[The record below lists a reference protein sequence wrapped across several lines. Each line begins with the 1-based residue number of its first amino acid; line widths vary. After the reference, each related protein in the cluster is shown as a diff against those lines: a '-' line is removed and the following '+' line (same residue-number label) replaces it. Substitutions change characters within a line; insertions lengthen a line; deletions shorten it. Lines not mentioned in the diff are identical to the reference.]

1 LAQSAPPYRCDPAKR
16 VRDSALQ
23 ASWDALTRRLNSPEV
38 FRALIWIFIVTA
50 IVFSAV
56 PILHYFRGRSI
67 MDYKLWYDTG
77 QHVLAGD
84 EIFFFRSGK
93 YDFMYPPTCALF
105 LAGASLL
112 GQAGLILLLV
122 TINSAAWFYSIR
134 LSAIL
139 AGCQSG
145 RCRIKNAWVYLIPSL
160 LVIVYVWS
168 SYHLG
173 QPHLVLLALMLGA
186 FSALRAKREI
196 SAGALIAVAAAIKA
210 FPGIAIIYLIY
221 RRYWKAAASLIVTL
235 AFLLLILPAPF
246 RGLERA
252 WHDLEKWS
260 VGMLKYDATGVAQR
274 PMRSHSWKNQ
284 SLVGVSNRLLRHI
297 DSDPAPGPHT
307 PIYVNFA
314 DLKFATVNAIVIG
327 VALALG
333 ILFLTAMPPRA
344 MRTAESDA
352 MEFALLVLMILMTSP
367 LSFGYFFSWL
377 MLPFAVI
384 TQRVIVGKGSALLWW
399 SLPALALLA
408 PALFFPQGAQAYGN
422 TFFASL
428 LLFIGF
434 AIELLRYRRKGR
446 QVQSTAGLASTSL
459 PTC

>member
-1 LAQSAPPYRCDPAKR
+1 VRNSPPRT
-16 VRDSALQ
+16 
-23 ASWDALTRRLNSPEV
+23 SWATLNRRLNSPTG
-38 FRALIWIFIVTA
+38 FRVLLSIFIVTA

-56 PILHYFRGRSI
+56 PLLHYFRGRSI
-67 MDYKLWYDTG
+67 MDYELWYDTG
-77 QHVLAGD
+77 KHVLAGD

-122 TINSAAWFYSIR
+122 VINSATWFHSIR
-134 LSAIL
+134 LAAIL
-139 AGCQSG
+139 AAGE
-145 RCRIKNAWVYLIPSL
+145 RHVKNALLYLVPSL
-160 LVIVYVWS
+160 LLIVYIWS

-186 FSALRAKREI
+186 FAALRAKREVC
-196 SAGALIAVAAAIKA
+196 AGALIAIAASIKA
-210 FPGIAIIYLIY
+210 FPAIAIIYLVY
-221 RRYWKAAASLIVTL
+221 RRYWKAAASLVVTL

-246 RGLERA
+246 RGFERA
-252 WHDLEKWS
+252 WRDLEKWS

-274 PMRSHSWKNQ
+274 PMRGYSWKNQ
-284 SLVGVSNRLLRHI
+284 SIVGVGNRLLRHI
-297 DSDPAPGPHT
+297 DTDAAPGPHT

-314 DLKFATVNAIVIG
+314 DLKFATVNAILIS

-333 ILFLTAMPPRA
+333 ILFMAAMPQRA
-344 MRTAESDA
+344 MRTPESDA
-352 MEFALLVLMILMTSP
+352 IEFALLVLMILMTSP

-384 TQRVIVGKGSALLWW
+384 TQRVLAGKGAALLWW

-408 PALFFPQGAQAYGN
+408 LALFSPQGAQTYGN
-422 TFFASL
+422 TIFGTL
-428 LLFIGF
+428 LLFIGL
-434 AIELLRYRRKGR
+434 AIELLRYKRKGR
-446 QVQSTAGLASTSL
+446 QMQPAADLAPTNL
-459 PTC
+459 PIR

>member
-1 LAQSAPPYRCDPAKR
+1 
-16 VRDSALQ
+16 VRDSTLKT
-23 ASWDALTRRLNSPEV
+23 SWATLNRRLNSPTG
-38 FRALIWIFIVTA
+38 FRVLLSIFIVTA

-56 PILHYFRGRSI
+56 PFLHYLRGRSI

-77 QHVLAGD
+77 RHVLAGD
-84 EIFFFRSGK
+84 EIFSLHSGK

-112 GQAGLILLLV
+112 GQTGLILLLV
-122 TINSAAWFYSIR
+122 AINSAAWFYSIR
-134 LSAIL
+134 LAAIL
-139 AGCQSG
+139 AGGQSHV
-145 RCRIKNAWVYLIPSL
+145 KNAWLYLLPSL
-160 LVIVYVWS
+160 LLIVYVWS

-186 FSALRAKREI
+186 FVGLRAKREI
-196 SAGALIAVAAAIKA
+196 SAGALIALAAAIKA
-210 FPGIAIIYLIY
+210 FPAIAIIYLVY

-246 RGLERA
+246 RGFERA

-260 VGMLKYDATGVAQR
+260 AGMLKYDATGVAQR

-284 SLVGVSNRLLRHI
+284 SVVGVGNRLLRHI
-297 DSDPAPGPHT
+297 DSDAAPGPHT

-333 ILFLTAMPPRA
+333 TLFLAAMPRRA

-384 TQRVIVGKGSALLWW
+384 TQRVIDGKGLALLWW

-408 PALFFPQGAQAYGN
+408 LALFSPQGAQSYGN
-422 TFFASL
+422 TFCGSL
-428 LLFIGF
+428 LLFIGL
-434 AIELLRYRRKGR
+434 AIELLRYKRKSR
-446 QVQSTAGLASTSL
+446 QVQSAAGLAPTSL
-459 PTC
+459 PIP

>member
-1 LAQSAPPYRCDPAKR
+1 
-16 VRDSALQ
+16 VRDSTLQ
-23 ASWDALTRRLNSPEV
+23 TSWARLNRRLNSPTG
-38 FRALIWIFIVTA
+38 FRVLLWIFIVTA

-56 PILHYFRGRSI
+56 PFLHYLRGRSI
-67 MDYKLWYDTG
+67 MDYKLWYETG
-77 QHVLAGD
+77 RHVLAGD
-84 EIFFFRSGK
+84 EIFFLRSGK

-122 TINSAAWFYSIR
+122 AINSAAWFCSVR
-134 LSAIL
+134 LAAIL
-139 AGCQSG
+139 AGGQSH
-145 RCRIKNAWVYLIPSL
+145 IKNAWVYLIPSL
-160 LVIVYVWS
+160 LLIVYIWS

-186 FSALRAKREI
+186 FVGLRTKREI

-210 FPGIAIIYLIY
+210 FPGIAIIYLVY
-221 RRYWKAAASLIVTL
+221 RHYWKAAASLIVTL

-246 RGLERA
+246 RGFERA
-252 WHDLEKWS
+252 WRDLEKWS

-284 SLVGVSNRLLRHI
+284 SLVGVANRLLRHI
-297 DSDPAPGPHT
+297 DSDPVPGSHT

-314 DLKFATVNAIVIG
+314 DLKFATVNAIVLAI
-327 VALALG
+327 ALALG
-333 ILFLTAMPPRA
+333 ILFLAAMPQRA
-344 MRTAESDA
+344 TRTTESDA
-352 MEFALLVLMILMTSP
+352 MEFALLVLIILMTSP

-377 MLPFAVI
+377 MLPLAVI
-384 TQRVIVGKGSALLWW
+384 TQRVIDGKGSALLWW

-408 PALFFPQGAQAYGN
+408 LALFFPQGAQAYGN

-428 LLFIGF
+428 LLFIGL
-434 AIELLRYRRKGR
+434 AIELLRYKQKGR
-446 QVQSTAGLASTSL
+446 QVQSATDLAPTS
-459 PTC
+459 PPIP

>member
-1 LAQSAPPYRCDPAKR
+1 MRNSTQKT
-16 VRDSALQ
+16 
-23 ASWDALTRRLNSPEV
+23 SWATLNRRLNSPAG
-38 FRALIWIFIVTA
+38 FRVLLSIFIVTA

-56 PILHYFRGRSI
+56 PFLHYLRGRSI
-67 MDYKLWYDTG
+67 MDYELWYDTG
-77 QHVLAGD
+77 RHVLAGD
-84 EIFFFRSGK
+84 EIFFLRSGK

-122 TINSAAWFYSIR
+122 AINSAAWFCSVR
-134 LSAIL
+134 LAAFL
-139 AGCQSG
+139 ADGQSH
-145 RCRIKNAWVYLIPSL
+145 IKNAWVYLIPSL
-160 LVIVYVWS
+160 LLIVYIWS

-186 FSALRAKREI
+186 FVGLRTKREI

-210 FPGIAIIYLIY
+210 FPATAIIYLVY

-235 AFLLLILPAPF
+235 AFLLLVLPAPF
-246 RGLERA
+246 RGFERA
-252 WHDLEKWS
+252 WRDLEKWS

-274 PMRSHSWKNQ
+274 PMRSYSWKNQ
-284 SLVGVSNRLLRHI
+284 SVVGVGNRLLRHI
-297 DSDPAPGPHT
+297 DSDAAPGPHT

-333 ILFLTAMPPRA
+333 ILFVAAMPHRA

-352 MEFALLVLMILMTSP
+352 MEFALLVLIILLTSP

-384 TQRVIVGKGSALLWW
+384 TQRVIDGKGSALLWW

-408 PALFFPQGAQAYGN
+408 LALLFPQGAQSYGN
-422 TFFASL
+422 TFFGSL
-428 LLFIGF
+428 LLFIGL
-434 AIELLRYRRKGR
+434 AIELLRYKRKGR
-446 QVQSTAGLASTSL
+446 QVQSAADLAPTSL
-459 PTC
+459 PIP

>member
-1 LAQSAPPYRCDPAKR
+1 M
-16 VRDSALQ
+16 RDSTLKT
-23 ASWDALTRRLNSPEV
+23 SWAPLNRRLNSPTG
-38 FRALIWIFIVTA
+38 FRVLLWIFIVTA

-56 PILHYFRGRSI
+56 PFLHYLRGRSI

-77 QHVLAGD
+77 RHVLAGD
-84 EIFFFRSGK
+84 EIFFLRSGK

-122 TINSAAWFYSIR
+122 TINSAAWFCSVR
-134 LSAIL
+134 LAAIL
-139 AGCQSG
+139 AGGQSH
-145 RCRIKNAWVYLIPSL
+145 IKNAWVYLIPSL
-160 LVIVYVWS
+160 LLIVYIWS

-186 FSALRAKREI
+186 FVGLRTKREI
-196 SAGALIAVAAAIKA
+196 PAGALIAVAAAIKA
-210 FPGIAIIYLIY
+210 FPGIAIIYLVY

-246 RGLERA
+246 RGFERA
-252 WHDLEKWS
+252 WRDHEKWS

-284 SLVGVSNRLLRHI
+284 SLVGVGNRLLRHI
-297 DSDPAPGPHT
+297 DSDAAPGPHT

-333 ILFLTAMPPRA
+333 TLFLAAMPHRA
-344 MRTAESDA
+344 MRTVESDA
-352 MEFALLVLMILMTSP
+352 MEFALLVLMILMTTP

-377 MLPFAVI
+377 VLPFAVI
-384 TQRVIVGKGSALLWW
+384 TQRVIDGKGSALLWW

-408 PALFFPQGAQAYGN
+408 PGLLFPQGAQAYGN
-422 TFFASL
+422 IFFASL
-428 LLFIGF
+428 LLFLGL
-434 AIELLRYRRKGR
+434 AVELLRYKRKHQ
-446 QVQSTAGLASTSL
+446 QVQPAADLTTKSL
-459 PTC
+459 PIP

>member
-1 LAQSAPPYRCDPAKR
+1 M
-16 VRDSALQ
+16 RDSTLKT
-23 ASWDALTRRLNSPEV
+23 SWETLNRRLNSPTG
-38 FRALIWIFIVTA
+38 FRVLLSIFIVTA

-56 PILHYFRGRSI
+56 PFLHYLRGRSI

-77 QHVLAGD
+77 RHVLAGD
-84 EIFFFRSGK
+84 EIFFLRSGK

-122 TINSAAWFYSIR
+122 TINSAAWFCSVR
-134 LSAIL
+134 LAAIL
-139 AGCQSG
+139 AGGQSH
-145 RCRIKNAWVYLIPSL
+145 IKNAWVYLIPSL
-160 LVIVYVWS
+160 LLIVYIWS

-173 QPHLVLLALMLGA
+173 QPHLLLLALMLGA
-186 FSALRAKREI
+186 FVGLRTKREI
-196 SAGALIAVAAAIKA
+196 PAGALIAVAAAIKA
-210 FPGIAIIYLIY
+210 FPGIAIIYLVY

-246 RGLERA
+246 RGFERA
-252 WHDLEKWS
+252 WRDLEKWS

-274 PMRSHSWKNQ
+274 PMRSYSWKNQ
-284 SLVGVSNRLLRHI
+284 SVVGVGNRLLRHI
-297 DSDPAPGPHT
+297 DSDAAPGPHT

-333 ILFLTAMPPRA
+333 TLFLAAMPHRA
-344 MRTAESDA
+344 MRTVESDA
-352 MEFALLVLMILMTSP
+352 MEFALLVLMILMTTP

-384 TQRVIVGKGSALLWW
+384 TQRVIDGKGSALLWW

-408 PALFFPQGAQAYGN
+408 PGLLFPQGAQAYGN
-422 TFFASL
+422 TFFGSL
-428 LLFIGF
+428 LLFIGL
-434 AIELLRYRRKGR
+434 AIELVRYKQKGR
-446 QVQSTAGLASTSL
+446 QVQSAADLAPTSL
-459 PTC
+459 PIR